1 MYRKVLKFF
10 ALLLMFLSMLLLI
23 FESMTGLLSQILCQ
37 KLCGETHAPS
47 IELRIV
53 DLSCVFDTDRYLGF
67 SLVLLLIFGI
77 MLNVLSSRKTVAEVS
92 Q

>member
-1 MYRKVLKFF
+1 VYTKLLKIF
-10 ALLLMFLSMLLLI
+10 AGLLIVFSTLLLI
-23 FESMTGLLSQILCQ
+23 FESMTGLLSQIVCQ
-37 KLCGETHAPS
+37 KFCGESYAPS

-53 DLSCVFDTDRYLGF
+53 DFSCVFDTDRYLGF

-77 MLNVLSSRKTVAEVS
+77 MLNVLSSRKTVSEVS